1 MNANLR
7 LSFALASSSVNKN
20 DFRASVVPLME
31 MRKLNFYKHNSQIIK
46 RTFPKDIAVWKNVQ
60 GHQLME
66 MNDTDTKILKAL
78 LEDARFSSR
87 QIAKNVGVSV
97 GTVLS
102 RIKRME
108 DEGLIKGYSVNLD
121 HEKLGYQLTV
131 VTEITV
137 SKGKLVETENEIAK
151 IPNVCSVYDVTG
163 LTDAVIVAKFKSRE
177 DLGAFTKR
185 LLTLPYVERT
195 NTHVV
200 LTSVKE
206 NFRLI

>member
-1 MNANLR
+1 MYMPLNETDLR
-7 LSFALASSSVNKN
+7 
-20 DFRASVVPLME
+20 
-31 MRKLNFYKHNSQIIK
+31 
-46 RTFPKDIAVWKNVQ
+46 
-60 GHQLME
+60 
-66 MNDTDTKILKAL
+66 ILQVL

-87 QIAKNVGVSV
+87 QIAKKVGVSV

-102 RIKRME
+102 RIKKME
-108 DEGLIKGYSVNLD
+108 EEGLIKGYSVIMD

-131 VTEITV
+131 VMEVTV
-137 SKGKLVETENEIAK
+137 SKGRLIEMENEIAK

-177 DLGAFTKR
+177 DLGAFTKK
-185 LLTLPYVERT
+185 LLNLPFVERT

-200 LTSVKE
+200 LNTVKE

>member
-1 MNANLR
+1 M
-7 LSFALASSSVNKN
+7 FT
-20 DFRASVVPLME
+20 D
-31 MRKLNFYKHNSQIIK
+31 LN
-46 RTFPKDIAVWKNVQ
+46 
-60 GHQLME
+60 E
-66 MNDTDTKILKAL
+66 TDLKILKSL

-102 RIKRME
+102 RIKKME
-108 DEGLIKGYSVNLD
+108 DDGLIKGYSVLLN

-151 IPNVCSVYDVTG
+151 IPNVCCVYDVTG
-163 LTDAVIVAKFKSRE
+163 LTDAIIVAKFKSRE
-177 DLGAFTKR
+177 ELGQFTKR
-185 LLTLPYVERT
+185 LLSLPFIERT

-200 LTSVKE
+200 LTTVKE
-206 NFRLI
+206 NFRLL

>member
-1 MNANLR
+1 M
-7 LSFALASSSVNKN
+7 F
-20 DFRASVVPLME
+20 ME
-31 MRKLNFYKHNSQIIK
+31 L
-46 RTFPKDIAVWKNVQ
+46 
-60 GHQLME
+60 
-66 MNDTDTKILKAL
+66 NDTDIKILKWL

-102 RIKRME
+102 RIKKME
-108 DEGLIKGYSVNLD
+108 DEGLIRGYSVLLD

-151 IPNVCSVYDVTG
+151 IHNVCGVYDVTG
-163 LTDAVIVAKFKSRE
+163 LTDAIIVAKFKSRE
-177 DLGAFTKR
+177 ELGQFTKR
-185 LLTLPYVERT
+185 LLSLPFIERT

-200 LTSVKE
+200 LTTVKE
-206 NFRLI
+206 NFRLL